1 MLYFSCRSGIIKKDL
16 FGLWTLIQP
25 GIIETPMLK
34 AKILVIDDEED
45 LRGTFESFLLK
56 EGYEVAAVE
65 NYEKAVSIISHTKFD
80 LVFSD
85 ILLGDK
91 TGIDILQEIW
101 KKGLNTPV
109 IMVTGHPSL
118 DTASDALRLG
128 AFDYIAKPVT
138 RKTLLHI
145 ANKALQHKALLDE
158 NSRYRSNI
166 EAIFRS
172 VSDAIITFDND
183 MKVLE
188 VNAAAQNICGLSREC
203 LGKSFRE
210 VTAPCGGKCAD
221 MARESMKRKE
231 RIEVQHVECLHIER
245 DRKRMVLHITTS
257 PLLDNEGSPYGSVMV
272 VRDESRLDELERD
285 MKERRQFHNIIG
297 KNEVMQK
304 IYATIEDLADIQ
316 TTVLITGE
324 SGTGKELI
332 AEALHY
338 NGARGDKPL
347 VKVNCSA
354 LSENLLESELFGHVR
369 GAFTG
374 AVKDKLGRFQAAD
387 GGTIF
392 LDEIGDISPEVQ
404 LRLLRVLQERT
415 FERVGDSTPVKVDV
429 RIIAATN
436 RDLQKEISLGRFRE
450 DLLYRLKVFVIKLPP
465 LRERTEDIPLLA
477 EHFMLKHSRRLNKN
491 VRAISEDVGKLF
503 MDYAWPGNIRELEN
517 VLEHA
522 LIVCR
527 QPMITMDH
535 LPQELKATPVCEPDV
550 NVKDNTSILD
560 VLNKTD
566 WNIAKASRLLGM
578 SRPTIYKKLK
588 GIRPG

>member
-1 MLYFSCRSGIIKKDL
+1 MSAGHALFLML
-16 FGLWTLIQP
+16 FGYNNN
-25 GIIETPMLK
+25 EKMK

-45 LRGTFESFLLK
+45 LRSTFESFLLR
-56 EGYEVAAVE
+56 EGYEVASAE
-65 NYEKAVSIISHTKFD
+65 NYEKAVNIISHTKFD

-91 TGIDILQEIW
+91 TGVDILQEIR
-101 KKGLNTPV
+101 KRDLNTPV
-109 IMVTGHPSL
+109 ILVTGHPSL
-118 DTASDALRLG
+118 DTASEALRLG
-128 AFDYIAKPVT
+128 AFDYISKPVPK
-138 RKTLLHI
+138 KTLLHI
-145 ANKALQHKALLDE
+145 ADKALQHKALLDE

-188 VNAAAQNICGLSREC
+188 LNAAAQNICGLSREC

-210 VTAPCGGKCAD
+210 VTAPCGGKCMD
-221 MARESMKRKE
+221 IVKDGIKRKD
-231 RIEVQHVECLHIER
+231 RIEVQHMECLHTNR
-245 DRKRMVLHITTS
+245 DRKRMVLNITAS
-257 PLLDNEGSPYGSVMV
+257 PLLDSGGSAYGSVMV
-272 VRDESRLDELERD
+272 VRDESRIDELERD
-285 MKERRQFHNIIG
+285 MRERRQFHNMIG
-297 KNEVMQK
+297 KNEAMQK

-338 NGARGDKPL
+338 NGARSNRPL

-354 LSENLLESELFGHVR
+354 LSETLLESELFGHVR

-374 AVKDKLGRFQAAD
+374 AIKDKKGRFQTAD

-392 LDEIGDISPEVQ
+392 LDEIGDISPDVQ
-404 LRLLRVLQERT
+404 LRLLRVLQERE

-429 RIIAATN
+429 RVIAATN
-436 RDLQKEISLGRFRE
+436 KDLHREISLGRFRE
-450 DLLYRLKVFVIKLPP
+450 DLFYRLNVFVIALPP
-465 LRERTEDIPLLA
+465 LRERKEDIPLLA
-477 EHFMLKHSRRLNKN
+477 EHFLIKHSGKLNKE
-491 VRAISEDVGKLF
+491 VRGISDEVEKLF
-503 MDYAWPGNIRELEN
+503 MEYPWPGNIRELEN

-527 QPMITMDH
+527 QPGITVGD
-535 LPQELKATPVCEPDV
+535 LPQELKADTRTCEF
-550 NVKDNTSILD
+550 NVKDDSSVLD
-560 VLNKTD
+560 ALNKTG

-578 SRPTIYKKLK
+578 SRPTIYKKIK
-588 GIRPG
+588 GLRNG